1 MAIILFF
8 ASFFFIFF
16 GFVAKE
22 KNNVLIGFYTNVR
35 LAFIKACL
43 LVSFI
48 SYLLA
53 EILSI
58 QNRLNFSNTIIAW
71 IIITLLSGYFFFKQ
85 KSVGNFSVLNLD
97 SFNLSSFLLKGVEKK
112 YRNLFL
118 ISVVFVLIPLF
129 LLSIFIPPNNWDSL
143 AYHLPRI
150 EHWIQDKNIYPY
162 PTNLIRQ
169 IITPP
174 MSEYILL
181 NLRIL
186 SGNDWYLNLV
196 QYFSLLGVLLMATQ
210 ILSFV
215 KINYKG
221 QLLVYFLLLSLPLL
235 VFQSTTTQTDL
246 LASFYLLSFLLF
258 SWQYV
263 KEEGSNIW
271 TIFYLVLSLCLGVL
285 TKYTVAIFALPFIAY
300 LVYFVLMNVLIK
312 GKAKVQIIVTPLV
325 MAIGVG
331 IITIAPYLIRNQ
343 HAFGSLTGNE
353 YFSASMSNSK
363 LSLQYT
369 ISNCLKNVA
378 DFISVPV
385 NAFNN
390 ILFTILNKVHSIIGI
405 SVNDKGANWNNMDFV
420 INNHINEDSAG
431 SLLHFLIV
439 CVSIAFS
446 FTLKNKKS
454 ILIYL
459 SGLFLTLII
468 YSAIIRYSPWNN
480 RLFLPLTIL
489 FLLSAAYTLHL
500 SIINQKVQY
509 GFMVLLLIIATLPV
523 YFNRAKPIVADP
535 FYLKRVLSHS
545 PKAALGSKTVFDKT
559 RMENYFVWTPFLQN
573 QLDSLFGTIQM
584 ANHKTDSL
592 KLNIITEFDSHEYMI
607 WLYARQ
613 KFGHQFYIG
622 SAQNIQYQPF
632 KPNDRS
638 SNYYNIALKDSVM
651 HWKSIKLSKK

>member
-8 ASFFFIFF
+8 ASFLFIFF
-16 GFVAKE
+16 GFIAKG

-35 LAFIKACL
+35 LAFVKACL
-43 LVSFI
+43 IVSFI

-53 EILSI
+53 ELLSI
-58 QNRLNFSNTIIAW
+58 QNRLNFSNIFIAW
-71 IIITLLSGYFFFKQ
+71 FIVALVAGYFFFKQ
-85 KSVGNFSVLNLD
+85 KSAVHLFSFKLG
-97 SFNLSSFLLKGVEKK
+97 SYNLSSLSLKGVEKK
-112 YRNLFL
+112 YNNLFL
-118 ISVVFVLIPLF
+118 LSVVFILFPLL

-181 NLRIL
+181 QLRML
-186 SGNDWYLNLV
+186 SDNDWYLNLV

-221 QLLVYFLLLSLPLL
+221 QLLVYFMLLSLPLL

-246 LASFYLLSFLLF
+246 LASFYLLSFILF
-258 SWQYV
+258 SLQFV
-263 KEEGSNIW
+263 IEEGLNKW

-312 GKAKVQIIVTPLV
+312 GKAKVQLIVTPLI
-325 MAIGVG
+325 MAVG
-331 IITIAPYLIRNQ
+331 LSVITIAPYLIRNQ
-343 HAFGSLTGNE
+343 QAFGSLTGNE

-385 NAFNN
+385 YAFNN
-390 ILFTILNKVHSIIGI
+390 ILFALLNKVHSIIGI
-405 SVNDKGANWNNMDFV
+405 SINDKGANWNNMDFV

-431 SLLHFLIV
+431 SLLHFLVV

-454 ILIYL
+454 IIIYL
-459 SGLFLTLII
+459 TGLFLTLII

-489 FLLSAAYTLHL
+489 FLLSAAYILHL
-500 SIINQKVQY
+500 SILKEKVQFA
-509 GFMVLLLIIATLPV
+509 FMASLLIIATLPV
-523 YFNRAKPIVADP
+523 YFNRAKPIIADP

-545 PKAALGSKTVFDKT
+545 PKAALGSKTVFEKS

-573 QLDSLFGTIQM
+573 QLDSLFSTIPM
-584 ANHKTDSL
+584 RNPKMDSL
-592 KLNIITEFDSHEYMI
+592 KMDIITEFDSHEYMI
-607 WLYARQ
+607 WLYTKQ
-613 KFGHQFYIG
+613 KFGDHFYIG

-632 KPNDRS
+632 KSNDRS
-638 SNYYNIALKDSVM
+638 SNYFNIALKDSVM
-651 HWKSIKLSKK
+651 HWKSTALSN

>member
-1 MAIILFF
+1 LAIILFF
-8 ASFFFIFF
+8 ASFLFIFF
-16 GFVAKE
+16 GFIAKG

-35 LAFIKACL
+35 LAFVKSCL
-43 LVSFI
+43 LVSLI

-58 QNRLNFSNTIIAW
+58 QNRLNYSNTCFAW
-71 IIITLLSGYFFFKQ
+71 FIVALVTGYFFLKQ
-85 KSVGNFSVLNLD
+85 KSAVNFSAFKLG
-97 SFNLSSFLLKGVEKK
+97 SFNLSSFSLKGIEKK
-112 YRNLFL
+112 YSNLFL
-118 ISVVFVLIPLF
+118 FSVVFILFPLL

-181 NLRIL
+181 QLRML

-221 QLLVYFLLLSLPLL
+221 QLLVYFMLLSLPLL

-246 LASFYLLSFLLF
+246 LATFYLLSFLLF

-263 KEEGSNIW
+263 NEEGLNKW
-271 TIFYLVLSLCLGVL
+271 TTFYLVLSLCLGVL

-300 LVYFVLMNVLIK
+300 LVYFVLMNVFIN
-312 GKAKVQIIVTPLV
+312 GKAKIQLIVTPLI
-325 MAIGVG
+325 MAIGLSA
-331 IITIAPYLIRNQ
+331 ITIAPYLIRNQ
-343 HAFGSLTGNE
+343 QAFGSLTGNE

-369 ISNCLKNVA
+369 ISNCFKNVA
-378 DFISVPV
+378 DFISVPM
-385 NAFNN
+385 NTFNN
-390 ILFTILNKVHSIIGI
+390 ILFTILNKAHSIIGI
-405 SVNDKGANWNNMDFV
+405 SINDKGANWNNMDFV

-489 FLLSAAYTLHL
+489 FLLSAAYILHL
-500 SIINQKVQY
+500 SIINPKVQY
-509 GFMVLLLIIATLPV
+509 GFKVLLFIIATLPV
-523 YFNRAKPIVADP
+523 YFNRAKPIIADP

-545 PKAALGSKTVFDKT
+545 PKAALGSKTVFEKS
-559 RMENYFVWTPFLQN
+559 RMENYFVWTPFLQR
-573 QLDSLFGTIQM
+573 QLDTVFNQIP
-584 ANHKTDSL
+584 TDKNRIDLS
-592 KLNIITEFDSHEYMI
+592 TEFDSHEYMI
-607 WLYARQ
+607 WLYAQ
-613 KFGHQFYIG
+613 KHFMGDFYIG
-622 SAQNIQYQPF
+622 TSQKIHYKPFPQNFP
-632 KPNDRS
+632 KADR
-638 SNYYNIALKDSVM
+638 YTIALKDSVM
-651 HWKSIKLSKK
+651 HWKSVILSK

>member
-8 ASFFFIFF
+8 ASFLFIFF
-16 GFVAKE
+16 GFIAKG
-22 KNNVLIGFYTNVR
+22 KNNALIGFYTNVR
-35 LAFIKACL
+35 LAFVKACL
-43 LVSFI
+43 IVSFI

-53 EILSI
+53 ELLSI
-58 QNRLNFSNTIIAW
+58 QNRLNFYNTFIAW
-71 IIITLLSGYFFFKQ
+71 FIVALVAGYFFLKQ
-85 KSVGNFSVLNLD
+85 KSDVNLFSFKLG
-97 SFNLSSFLLKGVEKK
+97 SFNLSSFSLKGIDKK
-112 YRNLFL
+112 YSNLFL
-118 ISVVFVLIPLF
+118 LSVVFILFPLL

-150 EHWIQDKNIYPY
+150 EHWIQDNNIYPY

-181 NLRIL
+181 QLRML

-196 QYFSLLGVLLMATQ
+196 QYFSLLGVLLIATQ

-221 QLLVYFLLLSLPLL
+221 QLLVYFMLLSLPLL

-246 LASFYLLSFLLF
+246 LASFYLLSFILF
-258 SWQYV
+258 SLQFV
-263 KEEGSNIW
+263 REEGLNKW
-271 TIFYLVLSLCLGVL
+271 TIFYLALSLCLGVL

-300 LVYFVLMNVLIK
+300 LVYFVLMNVLTK
-312 GKAKVQIIVTPLV
+312 GKAKVQLIVTPLI
-325 MAIGVG
+325 MAVG
-331 IITIAPYLIRNQ
+331 LSVITIAPYFYRNQ
-343 HAFGSLTGNE
+343 QAFGSLTGNE

-390 ILFTILNKVHSIIGI
+390 ILFALLNKVHSIIGI

-439 CVSIAFS
+439 CVSVAFS

-459 SGLFLTLII
+459 TGLFLTLII

-480 RLFLPLTIL
+480 RLFLPHTIL
-489 FLLSAAYTLHL
+489 FLLSAAYILHL
-500 SIINQKVQY
+500 SIKNQKVQFA
-509 GFMVLLLIIATLPV
+509 FMALLLIIATLPV
-523 YFNRAKPIVADP
+523 YFNRAKPIIADP

-545 PKAALGSKTVFDKT
+545 PKAAMGSKTVFEKS

-573 QLDSLFGTIQM
+573 QLDSLFSTIPM
-584 ANHKTDSL
+584 TNSKKDSL
-592 KLNIITEFDSHEYMI
+592 KVDIITEFDSHEYMI
-607 WLYARQ
+607 WLYTRQ
-613 KFGHQFYIG
+613 KFGDHFYIG
-622 SAQNIQYQPF
+622 SAHNIQYQPF
-632 KPNDRS
+632 NSNDRS
-638 SNYYNIALKDSVM
+638 SNYFNIALKDSVM
-651 HWKSIKLSKK
+651 HWKSTVLSN